1 MGNMLRGKLRG
12 VLAAAAA
19 LCLALSLVQ
28 AAALAEVASSA
39 ETTVTVEVRGSLRAA
54 KVSTWSSPL
63 SIADSHESAFDYDA
77 GTIGPGVIWAEF
89 EYGRPIERDGMKYY
103 EASWVWEKTQQVGDD
118 TVLSSGSSERRV
130 NVHGTGAEPV
140 AHLTMDEMF
149 ADKGWASDSK
159 RPGDYAVTLTLKGDN

>member
-19 LCLALSLVQ
+19 LCLALSLVP

-103 EASWVWEKTQQVGDD
+103 EASWVWEKTQQVAM
-118 TVLSSGSSERRV
+118 TQCCR
-130 NVHGTGAEPV
+130 A
-140 AHLTMDEMF
+140 AHLSG
-149 ADKGWASDSK
+149 A
-159 RPGDYAVTLTLKGDN
+159 